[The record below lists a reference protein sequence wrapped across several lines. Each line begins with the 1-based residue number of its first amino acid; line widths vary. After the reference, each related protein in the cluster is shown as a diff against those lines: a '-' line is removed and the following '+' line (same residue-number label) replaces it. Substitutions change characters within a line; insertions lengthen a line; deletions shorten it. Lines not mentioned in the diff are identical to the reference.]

1 MVINSFRLDKKFD
14 AKKNSE
20 LLIKFT
26 NKFLSTQHMTTNLKI
41 ISDKI
46 NIPNDIL
53 QRECKHY
60 LQYNFDN
67 KTGKYNS
74 SFLYLKAIKDFFRF
88 IFFFIWIIF
97 FRVSKCMS

>member
-1 MVINSFRLDKKFD
+1 MVINNFRLDKKFD

-26 NKFLSTQHMTTNLKI
+26 NKFLSTQYMTTNLKI

-53 QRECKHY
+53 QKECKHY
-60 LQYNFDN
+60 RHHFQ
-67 KTGKYNS
+67 
-74 SFLYLKAIKDFFRF
+74 
-88 IFFFIWIIF
+88 
-97 FRVSKCMS
+97 